1 MDSRISSF
9 VQQDQLVY
17 WYALAFMQGVVKGH
31 KSLTTE
37 RKNSIYIAAYK
48 HTPRLSLS
56 LLSISLSSLRWGL
69 MLWICW
75 VTRSILSCHY
85 ATKRPVRSTA
95 TYK

>member
-48 HTPRLSLS
+48 HTPRSLS
-56 LLSISLSSLRWGL
+56 LYIYIYCRSL
-69 MLWICW
+69 
-75 VTRSILSCHY
+75 
-85 ATKRPVRSTA
+85 
-95 TYK
+95 

>member
-56 LLSISLSSLRWGL
+56 LSLSIVDLFELIALGAHAVD
-69 MLWICW
+69 MLGN
-75 VTRSILSCHY
+75 
-85 ATKRPVRSTA
+85 
-95 TYK
+95 

>member
-56 LLSISLSSLRWGL
+56 IVDLFELIALGAHAVD
-69 MLWICW
+69 MLGN
-75 VTRSILSCHY
+75 
-85 ATKRPVRSTA
+85 
-95 TYK
+95 

>member
-56 LLSISLSSLRWGL
+56 LSLSLSLY
-69 MLWICW
+69 C
-75 VTRSILSCHY
+75 RSL
-85 ATKRPVRSTA
+85 
-95 TYK
+95 